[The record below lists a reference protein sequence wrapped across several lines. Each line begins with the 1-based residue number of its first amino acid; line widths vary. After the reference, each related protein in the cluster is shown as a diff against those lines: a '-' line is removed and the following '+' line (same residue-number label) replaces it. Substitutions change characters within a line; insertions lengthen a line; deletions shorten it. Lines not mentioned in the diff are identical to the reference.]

1 MPSMKQIARLA
12 DVSLGTVSHV
22 INNSAKVREP
32 LRRRVLEA
40 VELLGYQPS
49 QLARGLRRDKT
60 NIIGMIIPDITN
72 PFFPAVVRGAEDAAF
87 DSGYCLVLCNA
98 DNNQSKE
105 ISYMK
110 ELRTYL
116 PAGIIVIPSNL
127 NDVTMQEGKLTGR
140 SAVVCLDRIPRDW
153 KGDTVTI
160 DNEDGAMQ
168 ATQHLIRLGHVRIA
182 TVTGPLH
189 LTNATDRRTG
199 FRRALREANI
209 LIPSEY
215 EQESSFNREGGYSA
229 ALKLLRMEPRPTAIF
244 AQNDLMAMGV
254 MVAIRELGLQCP
266 RDVSLFGFDGLEVM
280 ELMDPPLSSVLQP
293 GYQLGAMGVQ
303 LLVER
308 IDDPAREFVHHV
320 LPTNLLLRASAAAPP
335 PEPPSGTGAS
345 SHRSTRNRQAAL

>member
-40 VELLGYQPS
+40 VELLSYQPS

-72 PFFPAVVRGAEDAAF
+72 PFFPAVVRGAEDAAY
-87 DSGYCLVLCNA
+87 DSGYRLLLCNA
-98 DNNQSKE
+98 DNNQLKE
-105 ISYMK
+105 ISYIK

-127 NDVTMQEGKLTGR
+127 NDVTMQDVKLTGK
-140 SAVVCLDRIPRDW
+140 SVVVCLDRIPRDW
-153 KGDTVTI
+153 KGDAVTI

-182 TVTGPLH
+182 TVTGPLS

-209 LIPSEY
+209 QIPAEY
-215 EQESSFNREGGYSA
+215 EQESSFNREGGHSA
-229 ALKLLRMEPRPTAIF
+229 ALKLLRMQPRPTAIF

-266 RDVSLFGFDGLEVM
+266 RDISLFGFDGLEVM

-293 GYQLGAMGVQ
+293 GYQLGAMGVE
-303 LLVER
+303 LLVGR
-308 IDDPAREFVHHV
+308 VNDPARPFSHHV
-320 LPTNLLLRASAAAPP
+320 LPTELLVRASAAAPP
-335 PEPPSGTGAS
+335 PEPAANTPPN
-345 SHRSTRNRQAAL
+345 RSTRNIQAAV